1 MLLLPQLTVGTG
13 VILASA
19 IKAPVSPW
27 ISRKIVHIGI
37 GTLLIHADV
46 ADSEVVAGIYTAGTA
61 AAGYTAFK
69 GINQISKGREMEGPI
84 KDIGIFGY
92 TVACMAA
99 LLLSVSYSDMAP
111 LFYADPAGAIVGRS
125 FNTTKIYD
133 EKSIGGTG
141 AVFATAALT
150 TDGEL
155 EERVMAGSVIA
166 LIELFGGKIDN
177 SLIALYLIWKALS
190 QV

>member
-13 VILASA
+13 IILASA

-27 ISRKIVHIGI
+27 ISRKIVHIGV

-46 ADSEVVAGIYTAGTA
+46 ADPEVVAGIYTVGTA
-61 AAGYTAFK
+61 AAGYTVFK
-69 GINQISKGREMEGPI
+69 GINQISKGRETEGPI
-84 KDIGIFGY
+84 KDIGVFGY
-92 TVACMAA
+92 TMACMTA
-99 LLLSVSYSDMAP
+99 LVLSVSYSDMAP

-125 FNTTKIYD
+125 FNTTEIYD
-133 EKSIGGTG
+133 GKSIGGTTT
-141 AVFATAALT
+141 VFATAALT
-150 TDGEL
+150 TDGGL
-155 EERVMAGSVIA
+155 EEKVMAGIMIA

-177 SLIALYLIWKALS
+177 SLIALFLIWKALH